1 MTDLAKARQ
10 RVAELRKLINYHNY
24 RYYVL
29 DSPEISDAQYDQLM
43 RELKRLEEQY
53 PQLVAPDSP
62 TQRVG
67 AAPVEAFGIV
77 AHPHPLLSLGNA
89 FSKDE
94 LLAWHSRIT
103 KMLGGQ
109 QVQFVVEHKIDGLA
123 VALTYVNGQ
132 LTTGA
137 TRGDGFHG
145 ENITQNLRTIRSIPL
160 SVAREAPPRFE
171 VRGEVFLP
179 KASFN
184 KLNQERA
191 RQGLPLF
198 ANPRNAAAGSVRQ
211 LDPRITAGRPLDI
224 YIYMLGYAEGKAVPS
239 SHWEAMEYLK
249 SLGFKTNPNNRLL
262 SGIEQVKAY
271 YENWVQRREGLPY
284 EADGVVV
291 KVDSFEQQ
299 RQLGNVGH
307 EPRWALAY
315 KFPAV
320 QGTTVLKE
328 IRVSV
333 GRTGS
338 LNPYAVLEPVSV
350 GGVTIKQAA
359 LHNEDDIRRKD
370 IREGDTVI
378 IQRAGEVIPQVV
390 GPTPESKQRIG
401 RGKEF
406 NLTEKLFSKE
416 KKRPACPVCG
426 AEIYKPEGEVMYYC
440 ANAACPAQVQQ
451 RLEHFVSRSG
461 MDIRGIG
468 ESLSALLLREG
479 LVKDASDL
487 YYLKDKRD
495 RLLSLEKIGDKS
507 ADNMLQAIDKSKQ
520 RPLARVIFSLGIRH
534 VGEEMAAIL
543 AREFSSLDKLASASR
558 ERLVSISTIGPKIAD
573 SVIAFFRQPENRR
586 IIERLRKAGVRLE
599 AEEAKPEELPLAG
612 QEFVITGRL
621 EDLSRQEAQE
631 QIKALG
637 GTTKDNVTRNTK
649 YLVVGADP
657 GGSKLARAKEL
668 GIEQLSEKKLMR
680 LLEKK

>member
-1 MTDLAKARQ
+1 M
-10 RVAELRKLINYHNY
+10 
-24 RYYVL
+24 
-29 DSPEISDAQYDQLM
+29 
-43 RELKRLEEQY
+43 
-53 PQLVAPDSP
+53 
-62 TQRVG
+62 
-67 AAPVEAFGIV
+67 
-77 AHPHPLLSLGNA
+77 
-89 FSKDE
+89 
-94 LLAWHSRIT
+94 
-103 KMLGGQ
+103 
-109 QVQFVVEHKIDGLA
+109 
-123 VALTYVNGQ
+123 
-132 LTTGA
+132 
-137 TRGDGFHG
+137 
-145 ENITQNLRTIRSIPL
+145 
-160 SVAREAPPRFE
+160 
-171 VRGEVFLP
+171 
-179 KASFN
+179 
-184 KLNQERA
+184 
-191 RQGLPLF
+191 
-198 ANPRNAAAGSVRQ
+198 
-211 LDPRITAGRPLDI
+211 
-224 YIYMLGYAEGKAVPS
+224 
-239 SHWEAMEYLK
+239 
-249 SLGFKTNPNNRLL
+249 
-262 SGIEQVKAY
+262 
-271 YENWVQRREGLPY
+271 
-284 EADGVVV
+284 
-291 KVDSFEQQ
+291 
-299 RQLGNVGH
+299 
-307 EPRWALAY
+307 
-315 KFPAV
+315 
-320 QGTTVLKE
+320 
-328 IRVSV
+328 
-333 GRTGS
+333 
-338 LNPYAVLEPVSV
+338 
-350 GGVTIKQAA
+350 
-359 LHNEDDIRRKD
+359 
-370 IREGDTVI
+370 
-378 IQRAGEVIPQVV
+378 V

-668 GIEQLSEKKLMR
+668 GIEQISEEELTR
-680 LLEKK
+680 LLR